1 MNVKPMMFALLVG
14 MGAVSMTALYG
25 CAGAPAAG
33 DGQANAEPAAAPAG
47 AVDAAAAPAAAPAD
61 TAAATPPA
69 QPPAEATADVAETI
83 VPDGTLQARVKA
95 ALAKHN
101 LGIAHIG
108 VSTREGV
115 VRLSGAVASSVQIDQ
130 AQYVVGEVEGVR
142 EIDNELKVSH
152 K

>member
-14 MGAVSMTALYG
+14 MGTVSMTALYG
-25 CAGAPAAG
+25 CAGTRAAG
-33 DGQANAEPAAAPAG
+33 DGQANA
-47 AVDAAAAPAAAPAD
+47 DAAAAPATPAAPAD
-61 TAAATPPA
+61 TAAAPA
-69 QPPAEATADVAETI
+69 ADAAPAAPAAAPAEAAADTTETI

-130 AQYVVGEVEGVR
+130 AQYVVSEVEGVR
-142 EIDNELKVSH
+142 EIDNRLKVSH

>member
-1 MNVKPMMFALLVG
+1 MMFALLVG

-25 CAGAPAAG
+25 CAAAPAAG
-33 DGQANAEPAAAPAG
+33 DAQANAEPAAAPAG
-47 AVDAAAAPAAAPAD
+47 AADAAAAPAPAD
-61 TAAATPPA
+61 TAAAAPPA
-69 QPPAEATADVAETI
+69 QPAPEATADASEPI

-142 EIDNELKVSH
+142 EIDNQLKVSH

>member
-1 MNVKPMMFALLVG
+1 VNVKPMMFALLVG

-25 CAGAPAAG
+25 CASAPAAA
-33 DGQANAEPAAAPAG
+33 DAPAAPAAPAADTAAAPA
-47 AVDAAAAPAAAPAD
+47 ADAAPAD
-61 TAAATPPA
+61 TAAATPAP
-69 QPPAEATADVAETI
+69 PPAETAADVAEP
-83 VPDGTLQARVKA
+83 VVADGTLQARVKA

-142 EIDNELKVSH
+142 EIDNQLKVSH